1 MTASNGY
8 ANMISGNLKFL
19 VVFLMFIWQGF
30 WTGDSHA
37 VMALVFFGLDSL
49 RGLWHTQIQRCLI
62 FQLPFPRV
70 FFTVNSVM

>member
-1 MTASNGY
+1 
-8 ANMISGNLKFL
+8 
-19 VVFLMFIWQGF
+19 MFIWQGF

-37 VMALVFFGLDSL
+37 AMALVFFGLDSL
-49 RGLWHTQIQRCLI
+49 RGLWHTQIQCWLI